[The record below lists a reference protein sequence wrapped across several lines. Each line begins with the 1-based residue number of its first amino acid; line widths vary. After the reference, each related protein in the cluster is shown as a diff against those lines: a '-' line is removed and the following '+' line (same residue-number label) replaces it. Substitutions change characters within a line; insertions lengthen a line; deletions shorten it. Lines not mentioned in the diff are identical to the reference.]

1 MFDFINQRLI
11 NQQLNTNI
19 LFKIKYLKIF
29 TLRVKS
35 LIPKRQGMAH
45 ILIVDDSPTEASFIK
60 KILEGQGYKTSK
72 AENGEEGIQKAKEI
86 RPDLVIMDV
95 VMPGLNGFQATRK
108 ITKNP
113 ETSSIPVIIV
123 SSKNLESDRAW
134 GLKQGAK
141 EFLVKPV
148 SKEKLLEAVKKQ
160 LG

>member
-1 MFDFINQRLI
+1 
-11 NQQLNTNI
+11 
-19 LFKIKYLKIF
+19 
-29 TLRVKS
+29 
-35 LIPKRQGMAH
+35 MAH

-72 AENGEEGIQKAKEI
+72 AENGEQGIQKAKEI
-86 RPDLVIMDV
+86 RPNLVIMDV